1 MPRLLIGNG
10 PSEDLVGTWNKPLMG
25 WWAQRLLWFVQ
36 DGDVLVLP
44 EAPDAG
50 FLAYLT
56 ELVGTDPESITVVLP
71 QPGSRPGNWLLDPEL
86 TDRVRQALAGRP
98 PTEVFA
104 LCPNEAVVEIA
115 RALGAK
121 SAVPGHAFLDQGGD
135 RLADSKAV
143 FRMLAAGAGVPL
155 PEGGVS
161 ANPEGAYRL
170 ITRLLDAGRAVI
182 LKKEFAQ
189 AGSGNE
195 VLTLTQ
201 DIQVNG
207 AARTVVLP
215 DARDAVRI
223 YLNERWEWLTEGHL
237 HQVVVEEYLPGSRAV
252 FAEFWIGDEGIE
264 LGGQGE
270 LVAVPIADHS
280 FLPAPDLT
288 TEQERALMAG
298 GRQLSEVLRKM
309 GYRGVL
315 SADAIVAGADGAAEG
330 APEVLF
336 TEYNG
341 VVTGSTHVY
350 HLGKRLAG
358 ADYARDRLL
367 AEYVSWPMPSF
378 AEARKYVESEGLS
391 YDRETRT
398 GVVLLN
404 SWRDKKG
411 GTVPFC
417 LIAEDIEAVE
427 LLKQRLMPQ
436 TSER

>member
-25 WWAQRLLWFVQ
+25 WWAQRLFWFIR

-50 FLAYLT
+50 FLAYVT
-56 ELVGTDPESITVVLP
+56 ELVGTDPESITLIVP
-71 QPGSRPGNWLLDPEL
+71 PTGNRPGNWLLDPEL
-86 TDRVRQALAGRP
+86 ADRTRQALAGRP
-98 PTEVFA
+98 PAEVFA
-104 LCPNEAVVEIA
+104 LCPNEAVVELA
-115 RALGAK
+115 RTLGAK

-161 ANPEGAYRL
+161 ANPESAYRL
-170 ITRLLDAGRAVI
+170 ITRLLDVGRPVI

-195 VLTLTQ
+195 VLTRTE
-201 DIQVNG
+201 DIKVNG

-223 YLNERWEWLTEGHL
+223 YLNERWEWLTEGGL
-237 HQVVVEEYLPGSRAV
+237 HQVVVEEYHPGSRAV

-270 LVAVPIADHS
+270 LVAEPVADHS

-288 TEQERALMAG
+288 PEEEQALMAG
-298 GRQLSEVLRKM
+298 GRRLSEVLREM

-315 SADAIVAGADGAAEG
+315 SADAIVVGGADG

-358 ADYARDRLL
+358 ADYAHDRLL

-378 AEARKYVESEGLS
+378 AEARKYVESEGLA

-404 SWRDKKG
+404 SWRDKNG

-427 LLKQRLMPQ
+427 RLKERLMPQ
-436 TSER
+436 TPKR